1 MLFHKAIIE
10 YVWNDGFGELR
21 SKIRVMD
28 IPEEDGFID
37 HELFLTNKMF
47 IWNYD
52 GSSCNQATTED
63 SEVILKPVAVYKNP
77 LLKSNEKE
85 MNNYLF
91 YLLLCESVD
100 KNNNSVTGSN
110 YQSAKE
116 IFENEHVQNS
126 KIWFG
131 IEQEY
136 FFVEPSTKH
145 VVDFIPY
152 DTTNNNKYIQGP
164 YYCGVGS
171 NNMYY
176 IQRKMALNHMAVCL
190 EMNIPI
196 SGINAEVAPNQW
208 EYQVGPCVGIKG
220 AHDLWVSRYILKRI
234 AEMNNYD
241 VTFHPKPLRAPEFEE
256 RWNGSGAHINIS
268 TEESRNKDGLEV
280 IYKYMDLLKEK
291 HQDHLTVYGK
301 DNEYRLTGNHETGN
315 INTFTFGVGSRHTS
329 IRIPNITFENKC
341 GYFEDRRP
349 ASNVD
354 PYLACGMIAETLIIK
369 DPSFD

>member
-1 MLFHKAIIE
+1 MSTFILE
-10 YVWNDGFGELR
+10 YVWLDGFGELR

-28 IPEEDGFID
+28 IPLGRIGEFTKD
-37 HELFLTNKMF
+37 KMF

-63 SEVILKPVAVYKNP
+63 SEVILKPVMSYNNP
-77 LLKSNEKE
+77 LLEKIRKE
-85 MNNYLF
+85 IYMNGDYHFYLF
-91 YLLLCESVD
+91 LCESVD
-100 KNNNSVTGSN
+100 KNGNSVTGSN
-110 YQSAKE
+110 YQYAKK

-152 DTTNNNKYIQGP
+152 NHDNNNKYIQGP
-164 YYCGVGS
+164 YYCGIGG

-176 IQRKMALNHMAVCL
+176 IQRKMALQHMQICL

-208 EYQVGPCVGIKG
+208 EYQVGPCIGIKG

-256 RWNGSGAHINIS
+256 IWNGSGAHINIS
-268 TEESRNKDGLEV
+268 TEESRNEHGLEV

-291 HQDHLTVYGK
+291 HNEHLEVYGK
-301 DNEYRLTGNHETGN
+301 DNILRLTGHHETGN
-315 INTFTFGVGSRHTS
+315 INNFTYGVGSRHTS
-329 IRIPNITFENKC
+329 IRIPNNTFENKC

-354 PYLACGMIAETLIIK
+354 PYLACGIIAQTLLY
-369 DPSFD
+369 

>member
-21 SKIRVMD
+21 SKIRVIN
-28 IPEEDGFID
+28 IPVEDDYGFIKD
-37 HELFLTNKMF
+37 ELFLTNKMF
-47 IWNYD
+47 VWNYD
-52 GSSCNQATTED
+52 GSSCNQATTEN
-63 SEVILKPVAVYKNP
+63 SEIILKPVKVYINP
-77 LLKSNEKE
+77 LLKKE
-85 MNNYLF
+85 INHYRYF
-91 YLLLCESVD
+91 LLLCESVD
-100 KNNNSVTGSN
+100 KNGNPVNGCN
-110 YQSAKE
+110 YQYAKE
-116 IFENEHVQNS
+116 VFDNHKVKSND
-126 KIWFG
+126 IWFG

-152 DTTNNNKYIQGP
+152 NNENNNKFIQGP
-164 YYCGVGS
+164 YYCGVGG
-171 NNMYY
+171 NHMYY
-176 IQRKMALNHMAVCL
+176 IQRKMALQHMEICL

-208 EYQVGPCVGIKG
+208 EYQVGPCDGIKG

-241 VTFHPKPLRAPEFEE
+241 VTFHPKPIRAPEFEE

-268 TEESRNKDGLEV
+268 TKESRNENGLEV

-291 HQDHLTVYGK
+291 HQNHLDVYGK
-301 DNEYRLTGNHETGN
+301 DNEFRLTGNHETGN
-315 INTFTFGVGSRHTS
+315 INTFTYGVGSRHTS
-329 IRIPNITFENKC
+329 IRIPNMTFENKC

-354 PYLACGMIAETLIIK
+354 PYLACGIIAETLVLK
-369 DPSFD
+369 P